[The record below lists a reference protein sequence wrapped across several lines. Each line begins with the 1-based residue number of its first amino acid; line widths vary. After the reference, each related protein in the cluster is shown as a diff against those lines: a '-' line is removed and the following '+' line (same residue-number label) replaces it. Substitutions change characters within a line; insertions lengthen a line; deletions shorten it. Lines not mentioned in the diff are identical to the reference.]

1 MKLLGL
7 RKHRH
12 RKWSSVL
19 IQTTITSRIRH
30 LSVKMNTAVSQQYY
44 VRSAHTKVLIRQTR
58 KINPSSF
65 ANSATS
71 PNRMMTWIP
80 NLAKV
85 MKRQRWKWSTAQHEI
100 RTNCRKMQEKQIK
113 QTTKILEVLR
123 LETNKWKMS
132 FCSRLKPILS
142 ELLLNKILSKTNLM
156 TLDVTYI
163 YI

>member
-1 MKLLGL
+1 MKL
-7 RKHRH
+7 RKHRF
-12 RKWSSVL
+12 RKSWSVL

-30 LSVKMNTAVSQQYY
+30 LSVKMNTVDSQQYY
-44 VRSAHTKVLIRQTR
+44 VKSVHSKVLKRLTR

-85 MKRQRWKWSTAQHEI
+85 MKRQKWKWSTVQHET
-100 RTNCRKMQEKQIK
+100 RTNCRKMQGKQIK

-123 LETNKWKMS
+123 LVINKWKMS
-132 FCSRLKPILS
+132 FCSRLKLILS
-142 ELLLNKILSKTNLM
+142 ELLLNKILSKINRK